1 MATRISTEVMY
12 SATEMVLDNPNLDAA
27 QITAEVCEML
37 VRYFD
42 KFAENEA
49 LHRDPGGKARRRRRP
64 PLLVSRQRSSAQVI
78 STR

>member
-1 MATRISTEVMY
+1 MY

-27 QITAEVCEML
+27 QITAEVCEMV

-64 PLLVSRQRSSAQVI
+64 PLI
-78 STR
+78 SLKAT